1 MAILSGQDFFLTPER
16 QLLDLLQCRLASYS
30 NPRRPYSK
38 SASFLS
44 FDFPSMTD
52 RSPVSYCRTCSDDYF
67 EMPHPAR
74 PHGPG
79 CD

>member
-1 MAILSGQDFFLTPER
+1 MATLSGQDFCLTPER

-38 SASFLS
+38 SASFQS
-44 FDFPSMTD
+44 FDFPWMTD
-52 RSPVSYCRTCSDDYF
+52 RSPVSYCQTCSDDYF
-67 EMPHPAR
+67 EMRRPAR
-74 PHGPG
+74 PHGPD